1 MNINELFPSRFVKGE
16 DIGENRP
23 TLAIKV
29 VTIEEMGKDKEKN
42 PVIWFEGAKKG
53 LVLNKTN
60 AVTIGSLYG
69 PETNNWAGKRITL
82 FTVKERHFGEMHHVI
97 KVVPT
102 VPPDPQPKQQTVMS
116 TPQPALGEARRN
128 YLKKIVELS
137 TQHDSLFEE
146 STDITDLKQRMADAE
161 AEGER
166 IQTMPTVPAAGK
178 SQSMY
183 SYLLELIDDAVEM
196 GDMGEAVLSY
206 LLGRVVSGVTP
217 PDITCRFLLDDL
229 MGEKNWVD
237 ALITCAFIIN
247 ENVELP

>member
-146 STDITDLKQRMADAE
+146 STDITDLKQRMMEGDA
-161 AEGER
+161 GDDDGD
-166 IQTMPTVPAAGK
+166 MPTEPKPGK

-206 LLGRVVSGVTP
+206 LLGRVVTGVTP